1 MTWDILF
8 IGGENIRKYPFIK
21 QDNIKDCGCACLGMI
36 INFYGGNLPID
47 QIRDLTKTDKN
58 GTTAFHIIEA
68 CKSIGF
74 NAEGIKSS
82 LEQLNKENLIL
93 PCIAHVVIDG
103 KYKHF
108 VVIYKIDFK
117 NKKIIIADP
126 SCSIKKI
133 TFSEFQKIWS
143 GVLITLYP
151 LKKLPLTQNISF
163 IDFLLKIIKLHKAFI
178 FNIIMLS
185 IFITMFSV
193 ISSFYMK
200 NILDAIN
207 YNNLTIIFIFF
218 LFINIFK
225 ILSDFFRN
233 KLLIYLNQKI
243 DLLLTLD
250 TYKKIISLP
259 YNYYHTRT
267 TGDII
272 SRVNDLSIIRNM
284 ITKVS
289 LSLFIDL
296 PLALVTFIIFY
307 IINTKLFFIS
317 LIIVFIYLLLM
328 IFSKNRIINNIN
340 TIQVNKSETMSYMIE
355 TINGFET
362 VKSVGNEAQ
371 IIDKFEKK
379 YVKFL
384 KNIFKFD
391 NYNNTIS
398 ILKDLINAMGYLTI
412 IYVGAKMVIL
422 GNLTFGDLLVFV
434 NLLNY
439 FLEPIKNII
448 DLNSEIK
455 EAKNSLRRIL
465 ELFKNENKKQTFID
479 NVKVKEISF
488 NNLSYSYDY
497 KEKQLKKI
505 NLKLKKQKILILG
518 KSGSGKS
525 TLFKLL
531 MRYYEIP
538 RNQITINGYDIN
550 DYKDDVIKQNFS
562 YISQNE
568 ILYTDSIYNNLKIDK
583 NITEEQIIEIS
594 KKCFIDEFLNDLGLN
609 MLIEENGYN
618 LSGGQRQRIIL
629 ARALLKNFEVLIID
643 EGLSQMDINL
653 ERKIL
658 KNLFKMYEN
667 KMIIVISH
675 RLDNMDLYDRVIE
688 LKNGEIVK
696 DVFKNEWY
704 RYI

>member
-1 MTWDILF
+1 
-8 IGGENIRKYPFIK
+8 
-21 QDNIKDCGCACLGMI
+21 MI

-133 TFSEFQKIWS
+133 TFSEFQKMWS

-163 IDFLLKIIKLHKAFI
+163 IDFLLKIIKLHKTFV

-328 IFSKNRIINNIN
+328 IFSKNRITNNIN

-398 ILKDLINAMGYLTI
+398 ILKDLVNAMGYLTI
-412 IYVGAKMVIL
+412 IYVGAKMVTL

-497 KEKQLKKI
+497 KEKQLKNI

-696 DVFKNEWY
+696 DVFKNE
-704 RYI
+704 

>member
-1 MTWDILF
+1 
-8 IGGENIRKYPFIK
+8 
-21 QDNIKDCGCACLGMI
+21 MI

-74 NAEGIKSS
+74 NAEGIKTS

-133 TFSEFQKIWS
+133 TFSEFQKMWS

-163 IDFLLKIIKLHKAFI
+163 IDFLLKIIKLHKTFV

-185 IFITMFSV
+185 IFITIFSV

-328 IFSKNRIINNIN
+328 IFSKNRITNNIN

-391 NYNNTIS
+391 NYNNIIS
-398 ILKDLINAMGYLTI
+398 ILKDLVNAMGYLII
-412 IYVGAKMVIL
+412 IYVGAEMVIL

-479 NVKVKEISF
+479 NLKVKEISF

-497 KEKQLKKI
+497 KEKQLKNI

-531 MRYYEIP
+531 MKYYEIP

-583 NITEEQIIEIS
+583 NITDEQIIEIS

-667 KMIIVISH
+667 KMMIVISH

-696 DVFKNEWY
+696 DVFKIE
-704 RYI
+704 

>member
-1 MTWDILF
+1 
-8 IGGENIRKYPFIK
+8 
-21 QDNIKDCGCACLGMI
+21 MI

-133 TFSEFQKIWS
+133 TFSEFQKMWS

-163 IDFLLKIIKLHKAFI
+163 IDFLLKIIKLHKTFV

-328 IFSKNRIINNIN
+328 IFSKNRITNNIN

-398 ILKDLINAMGYLTI
+398 ILKDLVNAIGYLTI
-412 IYVGAKMVIL
+412 IYVGAKMVTL

-497 KEKQLKKI
+497 KEKQLKNI

-696 DVFKNEWY
+696 DVFKNE
-704 RYI
+704 

>member
-1 MTWDILF
+1 LTWDILF

-74 NAEGIKSS
+74 NAEGIKTS
-82 LEQLNKENLIL
+82 LKQLNKENLIL
-93 PCIAHVVIDG
+93 SCIAHVVIDG

-133 TFSEFQKIWS
+133 TFSEFQKMWS

-328 IFSKNRIINNIN
+328 IFSKNRITNNIN

-398 ILKDLINAMGYLTI
+398 ILKDLVNAIGYLTI

-550 DYKDDVIKQNFS
+550 DYKDDVIKHNFS